1 MRLQVGQHRAQLAHL
16 GAVVELRGRER
27 QLAEGWR
34 ALLEL
39 DAQLMDREVRL
50 LGTQLLLHLGEG
62 TLLAVA
68 AQGVRRLGDAAQR
81 RVGVMPAQE

>member
-1 MRLQVGQHRAQLAHL
+1 M
-16 GAVVELRGRER
+16 
-27 QLAEGWR
+27 
-34 ALLEL
+34 EL

-81 RVGVMPAQE
+81 RVGVMPAQEQRVVGRLRLGLGLG